1 MLHLHRGKYSSYISF
16 PLTLPLQERSHH
28 LCVPWCL
35 LLKRTSANGEVDF
48 LRRSFGKLDYLRH
61 VLHTPL
67 SYPLSL
73 DTLHRQ
79 TPGILILNLS
89 YMEDVYSLE
98 DIATTPSFATTGT
111 RAIRWISQQPVLASI
126 PSRQTDEILSH

>member
-1 MLHLHRGKYSSYISF
+1 MFLGAF
-16 PLTLPLQERSHH
+16 
-28 LCVPWCL
+28 CL
-35 LLKRTSANGEVDF
+35 SEPQQINGEVDF

-73 DTLHRQ
+73 DTLRRQ
-79 TPGILILNLS
+79 TPGILILILS